1 MYSWSEQA
9 MTTRLNWEKRNV
21 DANSRLSITD
31 EDEFRQNDLAARWIE
46 RDETG
51 RSNSNWT
58 TFCRDGRKKPK
69 RHNTLPPSHNSTVI
83 IPTTSDLPGLGWF
96 LNP

>member
-9 MTTRLNWEKRNV
+9 MTRRLNWEKRNV

-46 RDETG
+46 RDETR
-51 RSNSNWT
+51 RSNSN
-58 TFCRDGRKKPK
+58 
-69 RHNTLPPSHNSTVI
+69 
-83 IPTTSDLPGLGWF
+83 
-96 LNP
+96 